1 MLEICTHKSEKNS
14 NMNEN
19 LRTNQEQCHAR
30 TSNALQEGERP
41 EANFAIQLFEGKK
54 VRFVWDEEQE
64 KYYFA
69 VVDIVQVLTES
80 ADYQTARK
88 YWKVLK
94 GRLLKEGNETVTN
107 CYQLK
112 LPAADGKNR
121 LTDVADL
128 EQIFRLIQSIPS
140 KKAEP
145 VKKWLA
151 EVGAQRIDQMID
163 PELTFQMA
171 VEDYRRQGYSDRWIN
186 ERMRSIE
193 MRKELTDEWHRS
205 GIHEPKDFAILT
217 NVLTKAWSGMTTG
230 EYKRHKGLTKENLRD
245 NMTNV
250 ELALN
255 NTLTEVATTEIARQR
270 KTQGMKESRQSAQ
283 AGGQIAKNTRDDLE
297 RQLGRTVISSERAS
311 DYIRPIESQ
320 DADALQLPDE
330 EK

>member
-1 MLEICTHKSEKNS
+1 
-14 NMNEN
+14 MND
-19 LRTNQEQCHAR
+19 
-30 TSNALQEGERP
+30 
-41 EANFAIQLFEGKK
+41 NFAIQLFEGKK
-54 VRFVWDEEQE
+54 VRFVWDEEKE

-69 VVDIVQVLTES
+69 VVDIVQVLTDS
-80 ADYQTARK
+80 DNPQT
-88 YWKVLK
+88 YWRVLK
-94 GRLLKEGNETVTN
+94 KRLRDEGNETVTN
-107 CYQLK
+107 CNALK
-112 LPAADGKNR
+112 LPAADGKKR

-255 NTLTEVATTEIARQR
+255 TLAEVATTEIARQR
-270 KTQGMKESRQSAQ
+270 KTQGMNESRQAAQ

-311 DYIRPIESQ
+311 DYIRPIEGQ
-320 DADALQLPDE
+320 EAEALPLPDE
-330 EK
+330 E

>member
-1 MLEICTHKSEKNS
+1 
-14 NMNEN
+14 MNEN

-255 NTLTEVATTEIARQR
+255 NTLAEVATTEIARQR
-270 KTQGMKESRQSAQ
+270 KTQGMKESRQAAQ